1 MIKLGLVY
9 TPHKVLNQKAQP
21 ITKFDS
27 KVKQIAK
34 EMERVVKS
42 CTDPE
47 GVGLAAPQVG
57 LSLQLFLIKPEK
69 DSAIRFFANPQI
81 IKKSKKVNSD
91 TKSLEGCLSI
101 KNIWSHVTRH
111 DWVVLK
117 YQDLTGKIHE
127 ERFTGF
133 IARIIQ
139 HEVDHLNG
147 VLFTHHSLEQGEE
160 FYRIEKNE
168 KGKEKLVPIEI

>member
-1 MIKLGLVY
+1 MIKLSLVF
-9 TPHKVLNQKAQP
+9 TPNKVLNQKAQP
-21 ITKFDS
+21 ITKFDA

-57 LSLQLFLIKPEK
+57 LSIQLFLIKPDK
-69 DSAIRFFANPQI
+69 DSPMLFFANPQI
-81 IKKSKKVNSD
+81 VKNSKKINSD

-101 KNIWSHVTRH
+101 KNTWSHVARH

-117 YQDLTGKIHE
+117 YQDLTGKTHTE
-127 ERFTGF
+127 KFTGF
-133 IARIIQ
+133 TARIIQ

-147 VLFTHHSLEQGEE
+147 VLFTHHSLAQGEE
-160 FYRIEKNE
+160 FYKIEKNE